1 MKQELFDNQATVS
14 HSLTQ
19 LSYTAREQRIP
30 MQNRCSESKFVRKPC
45 SLLLAFVGINL
56 RRIARRGVIPRQ
68 EILHYAH
75 ASFRMTLR
83 RKSFNT
89 LQGILPPCGRQN
101 DSATERKRTKNC
113 EKKVFTEFS

>member
-56 RRIARRGVIPRQ
+56 RRIARRGVIPSAR
-68 EILHYAH
+68 EESLCYPEPATGGVRDH
-75 ASFRMTLR
+75 AFEHLGRRLD
-83 RKSFNT
+83 RKS
-89 LQGILPPCGRQN
+89 
-101 DSATERKRTKNC
+101 
-113 EKKVFTEFS
+113 VV

>member
-56 RRIARRGVIPRQ
+56 RRSAREESLCYPEPATGGVGDLMLLSI
-68 EILHYAH
+68 
-75 ASFRMTLR
+75 
-83 RKSFNT
+83 
-89 LQGILPPCGRQN
+89 
-101 DSATERKRTKNC
+101 
-113 EKKVFTEFS
+113 

>member
-30 MQNRCSESKFVRKPC
+30 KQKRCYESKFVRKPC

-56 RRIARRGVIPRQ
+56 RRIARGGVIPGAG
-68 EILHYAH
+68 ENFFCY
-75 ASFRMTLR
+75 
-83 RKSFNT
+83 
-89 LQGILPPCGRQN
+89 PDP
-101 DSATERKRTKNC
+101 ATDGVRDLLLL
-113 EKKVFTEFS
+113 SI

>member
-30 MQNRCSESKFVRKPC
+30 MKNRCSESKFVRKPC

-56 RRIARRGVIPRQ
+56 RRIARRGVIP
-68 EILHYAH
+68 
-75 ASFRMTLR
+75 
-83 RKSFNT
+83 
-89 LQGILPPCGRQN
+89 
-101 DSATERKRTKNC
+101 SAREESLCYPEPATGDVRDLMLL
-113 EKKVFTEFS
+113 SI

>member
-56 RRIARRGVIPRQ
+56 RRIARRGVIPSAR
-68 EILHYAH
+68 EESRAICLRFFTTLTLH
-75 ASFRMTLR
+75 S
-83 RKSFNT
+83 
-89 LQGILPPCGRQN
+89 
-101 DSATERKRTKNC
+101 E
-113 EKKVFTEFS
+113 

>member
-56 RRIARRGVIPRQ
+56 RRIARRGVIPSAREESLCYPEPATGGVRDLMLLSIWAGDSSLRSCFAQ
-68 EILHYAH
+68 NNI
-75 ASFRMTLR
+75 AS
-83 RKSFNT
+83 
-89 LQGILPPCGRQN
+89 
-101 DSATERKRTKNC
+101 
-113 EKKVFTEFS
+113 